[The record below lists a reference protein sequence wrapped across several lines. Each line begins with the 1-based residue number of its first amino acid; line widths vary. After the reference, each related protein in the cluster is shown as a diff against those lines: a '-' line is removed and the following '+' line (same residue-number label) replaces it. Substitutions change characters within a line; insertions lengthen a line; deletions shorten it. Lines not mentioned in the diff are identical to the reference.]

1 MMNQYFGG
9 NMYIFSF
16 LFMMACGEKTTDSA
30 GEPAAEPA
38 AQPAAEPEARPSS
51 EPEAQPSSEPEA
63 QPSSEPETQPSSE
76 PSGEPQGDATN
87 GESLVN
93 SRCMGCHGG
102 NPAIEDSADMTDQEL
117 LDLFANGKGGMP
129 AQNLSEQEALDVIAY
144 LRAEYGGGQ

>member
-1 MMNQYFGG
+1 
-9 NMYIFSF
+9 MYIFSF

-38 AQPAAEPEARPSS
+38 AQPAGEPEAQPSN

-63 QPSSEPETQPSSE
+63 QPSSEPEAQPSN
-76 PSGEPQGDATN
+76 EPQGDAAS

-102 NPAIEDSADMTDQEL
+102 NPSIENAGSMTDEEL
-117 LDLFANGKGGMP
+117 RDLFANGKGGMP
-129 AQNLSEQEALDVIAY
+129 AQNLNEQETLDVIAY
-144 LRAEYGGGQ
+144 LRATYGGGQ

>member
-1 MMNQYFGG
+1 
-9 NMYIFSF
+9 MYIFSF

-38 AQPAAEPEARPSS
+38 AQPAGEPEAQPSS

-63 QPSSEPETQPSSE
+63 QPSSEPEAQPSN
-76 PSGEPQGDATN
+76 EPQGDVTS

-102 NPAIEDSADMTDQEL
+102 NPAIENAGTMTDEEL
-117 LDLFANGKGGMP
+117 RDLFANGKGGMGP
-129 AQNLSEQEALDVIAY
+129 QNLNEQETLDVIAY
-144 LRAEYGGGQ
+144 LRATYGGGQ